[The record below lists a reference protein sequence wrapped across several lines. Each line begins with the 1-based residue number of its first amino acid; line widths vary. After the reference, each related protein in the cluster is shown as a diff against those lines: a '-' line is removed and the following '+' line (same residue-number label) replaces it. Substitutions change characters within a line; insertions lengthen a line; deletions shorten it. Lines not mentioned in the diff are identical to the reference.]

1 MSEDK
6 DNSKQPEI
14 TGDVPLDAIR
24 HPDTMYDRTDLSARG
39 ILYFLIALTITVT
52 LIHIISWSFV
62 RYFAGNQVR
71 PAPRNAAI
79 VTPAKEAGPRG
90 SPALRFPA
98 PRLQA
103 DPVADLNKFRAAE
116 EEHLNG
122 TGWLD
127 RKNGVAYIPI
137 QRAIDRMA
145 QQGLPVRPAP
155 VLPPKANFGS
165 GDGTP
170 AGEGGGTAPLGNK

>member
-6 DNSKQPEI
+6 DNSKQPDTSGEI
-14 TGDVPLDAIR
+14 PLQEIR
-24 HPDTMYDRTDLSARG
+24 HPETMYDRTDLSARG
-39 ILYFLIALTITVT
+39 ILYFLIALAITVT

-62 RYFAGNQVR
+62 RYFARNQLT

-90 SPALRFPA
+90 SPVLQFPA

-116 EEHLNG
+116 EQHLNG
-122 TGWLD
+122 SGWID
-127 RKNGVAYIPI
+127 KKSGVAYIPI
-137 QRAIDRMA
+137 ERAIDMTA

-155 VLPPKANFGS
+155 ALPPRAQFGS
-165 GDGTP
+165 GDGTV
-170 AGEGGGTAPLGNK
+170 AGAGGGTAPLGNK